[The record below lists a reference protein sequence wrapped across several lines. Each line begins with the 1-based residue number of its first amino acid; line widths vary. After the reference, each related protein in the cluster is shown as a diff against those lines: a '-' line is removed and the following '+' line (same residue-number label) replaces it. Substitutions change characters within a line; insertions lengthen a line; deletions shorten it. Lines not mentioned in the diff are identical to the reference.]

1 MPGSHPRQCSADF
14 RKELGRLSREA
25 LFGLLELVDAL
36 VERPSAYAR
45 LVENIGLALRNANF
59 LLNLLRAH
67 QVHMLSL
74 RPARRSC
81 CVIIAGSLEA
91 CDSTALLLKRWSA
104 VVELLLRCVTC
115 T

>member
-1 MPGSHPRQCSADF
+1 MTIPGSHPRRNCSADF

-67 QVHMLSL
+67 QVPGPSRCILVADSK
-74 RPARRSC
+74 
-81 CVIIAGSLEA
+81 A
-91 CDSTALLLKRWSA
+91 CDSTRGPVPQTLVYGSRVAHAL
-104 VVELLLRCVTC
+104 CGI
-115 T
+115 

>member
-1 MPGSHPRQCSADF
+1 MIGAADF

-67 QVHMLSL
+67 QVP
-74 RPARRSC
+74 RPCC
-81 CVIIAGSLEA
+81 CVLCA
-91 CDSTALLLKRWSA
+91 KRTVA
-104 VVELLLRCVTC
+104 F
-115 T
+115 